1 MFGIGEDIEI
11 LRGKVAAIEASQ
23 AVIEFK
29 PDGEIIRA
37 NTLFLDLMGYSLN
50 EIAGKKH
57 AIFAIPSYAAS
68 SAYRAFWDDL
78 RAGKFTAGEFQ
89 RVTKSGSFVWIHGA
103 YVPIKAKDG
112 RVIRVMKFA
121 SDISEKKRIDAD
133 YRGQIDAIR
142 KSQAVIEFSLDAT
155 ILYANE
161 SFLALFGYQAK
172 DVIGQ
177 KHAMFA
183 LPDQSSAP
191 EYRQFWDSL
200 RAGKQQSG
208 TFQRVGADGKSIWIL
223 GDYNPVYDENGK
235 LCKIVKFAQDITQR
249 VLDQQKQAD
258 LKERIEMDLSRT
270 TDVAEE
276 RTSSASSLA
285 GTTLDNV
292 RSVRV
297 GAEQLSTSI
306 TEISKQVQSAHG
318 ISSRA
323 VEEASR
329 TAEVIN
335 GLSGTV
341 GKIGAVVELIQS
353 IAAQTN
359 LLALNATIEAAR
371 AGEAGRGFAVV
382 ASEVKQL
389 ADQTAKATADI
400 RLNIS
405 QVQSSTASAVTAV
418 DIIAK
423 TINDISGISTAISS
437 AVEEQSAVTS
447 DIAETMAVATRGV
460 ESITADLG
468 RIGENIRGI
477 RTATDTV
484 MRMSC

>member
-1 MFGIGEDIEI
+1 MFGIGSEIEI

-23 AVIEFK
+23 AVIEFN

-37 NTLFLDLMGYSLN
+37 NSLFLDLMGYSLN
-50 EIAGKKH
+50 EIVGKKH
-57 AIFAIPSYAAS
+57 SVFAIPSYAAS
-68 SAYRAFWDDL
+68 PTYSAFWDNL
-78 RAGKFTAGEFQ
+78 RAGKFTVGEFQ
-89 RVTKSGSFVWIHGA
+89 RVTKSGNSVWIHGA

-121 SDISEKKRIDAD
+121 SDITEKKRIDAD

-142 KSQAVIEFSLDAT
+142 KSQAVIEFAMDST

-172 DVIGQ
+172 DVVGQ

-183 LPDQSSAP
+183 LPDQRATP
-191 EYRQFWDSL
+191 EYREFWENL
-200 RAGKQQSG
+200 RAGQGQSG
-208 TFQRVGADGKSIWIL
+208 TFQRVGADGKPVWIL

-235 LCKIVKFAQDITQR
+235 LCKIVKFAQDVTQR
-249 VLDQQKQAD
+249 VLDQRKQAD
-258 LKERIEMDLSRT
+258 IKERIEIDLGRT
-270 TDVAEE
+270 TDVAED
-276 RTSSASSLA
+276 RASSASALA
-285 GTTLDNV
+285 GTTLENV
-292 RSVRV
+292 RSVRT
-297 GAEQLSTSI
+297 GAEQLSVSI
-306 TEISKQVQSAHG
+306 TEISKQVQSAQG

-323 VEEASR
+323 VEEASK
-329 TAEVIN
+329 TAQVIN
-335 GLSGTV
+335 GLSGRV
-341 GKIGAVVELIQS
+341 GNIGTVVELIQS

-389 ADQTAKATADI
+389 AEQTAKATADI

-405 QVQSSTASAVTAV
+405 EVQSNTASAVTAV
-418 DIIAK
+418 DTIAK

-447 DIAETMAVATRGV
+447 DIAENMAVATRGV
-460 ESITADLG
+460 ESITTDLDK
-468 RIGENIRGI
+468 IGENIRSI
-477 RTATDTV
+477 RSATETA
-484 MRMSC
+484 MKISA